1 LASAR
6 HCSCR
11 SRREFLRRAGA
22 RVVGR
27 HGTPVEAGGALP
39 RCRARR
45 TRCGGSEPR
54 AGSRRYCAVRAKSSP
69 GLGRPNRLIT
79 GAIWDRGLPSFPVCS
94 CLSVKSLWWVAAA
107 VHERLDGDLR
117 EGRRLAVHLGD
128 LAHFEVRPDIVR
140 HVGELTRIVN
150 AHGVGGFVFG
160 ADDWSA
166 SRSCAASRSRGSMV
180 SISTEDGR
188 FWAGT
193 IIVVDTRR

>member
-1 LASAR
+1 MSFATDEV
-6 HCSCR
+6 
-11 SRREFLRRAGA
+11 RRKRAPRRVTPLLRGAGEI
-22 RVVGR
+22 V
-27 HGTPVEAGGALP
+27 
-39 RCRARR
+39 
-45 TRCGGSEPR
+45 S
-54 AGSRRYCAVRAKSSP
+54 
-69 GLGRPNRLIT
+69 GLGPIT

-117 EGRRLAVHLGD
+117 EGSRLAVHLGD
-128 LAHFEVRPDIVR
+128 LAHFEVRPDVVR
-140 HVGELTRIVN
+140 HVGELTRIGN

-188 FWAGT
+188 FSAGT